1 MMLIQHRAGFV
12 FTFRHLRG
20 GRVIFEHTEHNLMPY
35 EGVNHML
42 SVLVAQ
48 GTQTPTWYI
57 AIYGNDY
64 APDVADTAA
73 TFPTLAGEL
82 VGYTGNRPAFLPG
95 APSSGVISN
104 AGQEAEFTFTAQ
116 QVVRGGFVAS
126 HAVKGS
132 TAGVLLSAVQLP
144 SPRTFEIG
152 DVVSVAAGLEISPT

>member
-1 MMLIQHRAGFV
+1 
-12 FTFRHLRG
+12 
-20 GRVIFEHTEHNLMPY
+20 
-35 EGVNHML
+35 ML

-57 AIYGNDY
+57 ALYGNDY

-82 VGYTGNRPAFLPG
+82 VGYTGNRPAFVPG
-95 APSSGVISN
+95 RPRSGVISN

-116 QVVRGGFVAS
+116 QVVRGGFIAS

-144 SPRTFEIG
+144 SPAPSR
-152 DVVSVAAGLEISPT
+152 SAMWCRSPQGSKSPHVRSI

>member
-1 MMLIQHRAGFV
+1 M
-12 FTFRHLRG
+12 
-20 GRVIFEHTEHNLMPY
+20 
-35 EGVNHML
+35 
-42 SVLVAQ
+42 
-48 GTQTPTWYI
+48 
-57 AIYGNDY
+57 
-64 APDVADTAA
+64 
-73 TFPTLAGEL
+73 
-82 VGYTGNRPAFLPG
+82 PG